1 MERDAPVL
9 VRVRR
14 LDSIRLDEAD
24 KTYFTDEGY
33 LVDHP
38 ILTSTGIFEYKNPDG
53 TTRKELRLPEEVFD
67 KESLQSYRG
76 KPIIVTHAAGEV
88 DKNNV
93 DTEGIGTILSDGYRD
108 GDDVRAEIIIHDTD
122 RMKASGLRELS
133 LGYSLDL
140 EETPGEWNGQHYDAI
155 QRNIRVNHLALVSE
169 ARAGDTARL
178 NLDGK
183 DATELK
189 GGKVMASQNN
199 ADGLTPEEI
208 EKAIEEY
215 KANHKPDADPTP
227 TKPDAGTGAE
237 GDGADGVND
246 IPTTDPEPDKPE
258 NAETPAGK
266 TPSDILEEIKS
277 HNDDASTDSEQ
288 LCSDID
294 ALIAVAEKLLTD
306 KAEDDNADSG
316 NADGDEGAVSND
328 GCGAT
333 DNADGADDK
342 SQSMNMDSVDEIVS
356 KKLALCRVADKLHL
370 DGIESM
376 SIKEGKK
383 AIVKKALP
391 TMRLDGK
398 SDAYIDAAYDMAVG
412 EINKPKSTDYQRQQ
426 MVNPKTATKHNDG
439 ADSVPTAVSAR
450 QRMIEREGKG
460 GNE

>member
-9 VRVRR
+9 VKVRR

-53 TTRKELRLPEEVFD
+53 TTRKELRLPEEVFA

-76 KPIIVTHAAGEV
+76 KPIIITHAAGEV
-88 DKNNV
+88 DKDNV

-122 RMKASGLRELS
+122 RMKASGLKELS

-155 QRNIRVNHLALVSE
+155 QRNIRVNHLALVAE

-227 TKPDAGTGAE
+227 TPDAGTGAE
-237 GDGADGVND
+237 GDGADGVGD
-246 IPTTDPEPDKPE
+246 VPPTDPTPEEPE
-258 NAETPAGK
+258 TAETPAGK
-266 TPSDILEEIKS
+266 TPSDILDEIKG
-277 HNDDASTDSEQ
+277 HNDDANTDSEQ

-294 ALIAVAEKLLTD
+294 SLIAVVEKLLADSAENADCGNTD
-306 KAEDDNADSG
+306 GTDGEGTDNAD
-316 NADGDEGAVSND
+316 
-328 GCGAT
+328 CGAT

-342 SQSMNMDSVDEIVS
+342 SGSMNLDSVDEIVS
-356 KKLALCRVADKLHL
+356 RKLALCRVADKLHL
-370 DGIESM
+370 DGIEAM
-376 SIKEGKK
+376 SIRDGKK

-391 TMRLDGK
+391 NMRLDGK

-412 EINKPKSTDYQRQQ
+412 EISKPKSTDYQRQQ
-426 MVNPKTATKHNDG
+426 MVNPSTATKHNDS
-439 ADSVPTAVSAR
+439 ADSVPTALSAR

-460 GNE
+460 GND